1 MIAGLL
7 FFLALVALVFFIQS
21 AFGAVG
27 EEKTRELVRDGI
39 GPPSCTIVNFGRYD
53 EATRKKLAEII
64 EGFNHRVDVDD
75 DPYEKLV
82 FNYGPYSPYR
92 FGSES
97 FIKSSLSGV
106 IVSESGR
113 VLTLAHGIGPESDN
127 VIYIAWSYAENG
139 PRMLYQAKVLR
150 VDMALD
156 IAVLEIVAAQIKFPY
171 IAWGNSDE
179 VKTGDEVFVVSS
191 PLGLPFTFNKCEVA
205 HAKRSKKILKALF
218 NYNAPSDM
226 MQLSGNLPAGS
237 SGGPVFN
244 EKGFLIGFV
253 QSRIE
258 KEPNRFDDNG
268 GASGGEESR
277 FRSQEKPINI
287 NFVIPANKV
296 KKWLESK

>member
-1 MIAGLL
+1 MKNRIVLLIFWAVFTAIFTGPPVIAG
-7 FFLALVALVFFIQS
+7 
-21 AFGAVG
+21 
-27 EEKTRELVRDGI
+27 EKTISELVRDVI
-39 GPPSCTIVNFGRYD
+39 GPPSCTVINFGRHG
-53 EATRKKLAEII
+53 EKAKKGLAEVITRL
-64 EGFNHRVDVDD
+64 NHCVDADS
-75 DPYEKLV
+75 DPYEELMSG
-82 FNYGPYSPYR
+82 YGPYGQYR
-92 FGSES
+92 FGYEP

-139 PRMLYQAKVLR
+139 SRILYEANVLR
-150 VDMALD
+150 VNMNLD
-156 IAVLEIVAAQIKFPY
+156 IAELQILGAQIKFPY
-171 IAWGNSDE
+171 IMWGNSDE
-179 VKTGDEVFVVSS
+179 VKAGDEVFVVSS